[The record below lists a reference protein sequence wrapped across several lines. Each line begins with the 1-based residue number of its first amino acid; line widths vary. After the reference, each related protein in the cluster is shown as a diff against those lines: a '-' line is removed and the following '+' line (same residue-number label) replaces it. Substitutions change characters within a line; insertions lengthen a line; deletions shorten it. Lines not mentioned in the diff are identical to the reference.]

1 MSCSSHSST
10 PSSSPLAPVVTG
22 LLELLAPSRCLACR
36 VRAAPVWC
44 RRCESAVTRLA
55 PGCSRCAGPRG
66 PGHPCWPD
74 PAPVA
79 GTIAVF
85 DYRGPVA
92 AAVVSAKVAG
102 ARAGWGPLA
111 TLLAQRVATTPP
123 PIDVV
128 TWVTTPPARRRSRG
142 FDHARLL
149 AAEVAVALDAPLVA
163 TVEARAVR
171 EGHDRFRACRA
182 LPATD
187 VLLVDDVLTTGRTA
201 ARVAAVLQRAGAGA
215 VHLAVLARAGSHAL
229 VGPELTRVGR
239 PSP

>member
-1 MSCSSHSST
+1 MPL
-10 PSSSPLAPVVTG
+10 PSPVAPVVRG

-44 RRCESAVTRLA
+44 ASCAAAVTRLP
-55 PGCSRCAGPRG
+55 PGCPDCAGPRG
-66 PGHPCWPD
+66 PGHPCWPE

-111 TLLAQRVATTPP
+111 ALLAQRVAATPP
-123 PIDVV
+123 PVDAV

-149 AAEVAVALDAPLVA
+149 AAEVALAIDAPLVA
-163 TVEARAVR
+163 TIEARTDR
-171 EGHDRFRACRA
+171 GGHDRFRAVRS

-187 VLLVDDVLTTGRTA
+187 LLLVDDVLTTGRTA
-201 ARVAAVLQRAGAGA
+201 ARVAGELRRVGAGA
-215 VHLAVLARAGSHAL
+215 IHLAVLARAGSHAL
-229 VGPELTRVGR
+229 VGADAAGVGR